1 MTIPSLPQ
9 SPGTDPYQR
18 RLIAAENRVRRYC
31 GWHISPVIEQTVV
44 LDGSGS
50 TALFVPTLKLRSVTA
65 CKVNGVDV
73 DPATLEWSEDGFLR
87 RSCGWPD
94 RLRSVELTIEHGFEE
109 APEVAE
115 LIMEILFSPIGYRI
129 VTHWR
134 LHSVGQEYLDF
145 IGKGE
150 K

>member
-1 MTIPSLPQ
+1 MKK
-9 SPGTDPYQR
+9 
-18 RLIAAENRVRRYC
+18 LILAF
-31 GWHISPVIEQTVV
+31 
-44 LDGSGS
+44 L
-50 TALFVPTLKLRSVTA
+50 ALTGA
-65 CKVNGVDV
+65 
-73 DPATLEWSEDGFLR
+73 
-87 RSCGWPD
+87 
-94 RLRSVELTIEHGFEE
+94 
-109 APEVAE
+109 VAE